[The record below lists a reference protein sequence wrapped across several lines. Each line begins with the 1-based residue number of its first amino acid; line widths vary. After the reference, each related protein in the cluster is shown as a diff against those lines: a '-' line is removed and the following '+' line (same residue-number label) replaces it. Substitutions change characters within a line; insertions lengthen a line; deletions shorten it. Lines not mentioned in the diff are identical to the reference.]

1 MSKGLFGIFLKQGVG
16 RNENDHKALTGVI
29 LGNFLGLFPGNINF
43 FIFSFSLRTLQKNRF
58 LFFFLISSDVP
69 LFEIFF
75 FLFEIHN
82 SENAFQRLNQTYPN
96 KLYAM
101 KPNALWKQKQH

>member
-16 RNENDHKALTGVI
+16 RNENYHKAFTSVI
-29 LGNFLGLFPGNINF
+29 LGNFLGLFPGNIKI

-58 LFFFLISSDVP
+58 FFFFLISSDVP

-75 FLFEIHN
+75 SFWRFIIQMSLIHCELALFN
-82 SENAFQRLNQTYPN
+82 F
-96 KLYAM
+96 
-101 KPNALWKQKQH
+101 